1 MAAASSIRKSNQ
13 AYLDSTESGVI
24 DDLSEVFPLTSS
36 GTEWRGVSDRLQG
49 GTSEGII
56 KREVVDEKTANV
68 LVGSGLIQMVT
79 ELSKDFSK
87 GTVDAS
93 EYDGIELDVLSKES
107 LNFNVHLR
115 TQDPE
120 QEASYRHTVDLECL
134 FAWQTIRIPFSS
146 FLDEN
151 NMHWPCNI
159 ISRSLSMVLSSPGFA
174 SNAANSGIALS
185 YCFRAY

>member
-151 NMHWPCNI
+151 RERVDCSRLKRI
-159 ISRSLSMVLSSPGFA
+159 GIVARDKGTDVYLAISGLRLYTV
-174 SNAANSGIALS
+174 I
-185 YCFRAY
+185 